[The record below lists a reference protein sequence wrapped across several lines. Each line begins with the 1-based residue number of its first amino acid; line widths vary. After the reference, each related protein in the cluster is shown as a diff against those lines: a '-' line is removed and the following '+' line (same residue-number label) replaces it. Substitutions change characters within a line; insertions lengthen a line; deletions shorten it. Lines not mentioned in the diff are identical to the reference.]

1 MSSAIYTFAEERRA
15 WIAAHAGIL
24 LFQKRRAELLGKAI
38 RARDRARVGARP
50 DPHDDEVTPP
60 LVFRQTST
68 ATGGFETA
76 IVVACAV
83 AAPIGWPVGRLLYG
97 WITTL
102 IPDRLLGY
110 PIPALLGTAALCG
123 LPLPLFYDPLPTLW
137 AVVVTPWLLG
147 QLPAIFLAAGIYGV
161 LEGWL
166 AVDGSSHWWPL
177 TPVAAEVDD
186 DVFLGGRDVAM
197 PTILDPP
204 PEAAPPAR
212 RKPLSMPRIGV
223 PTIHWIPLLCSGIP
237 VGLGITWY
245 LWLILSALL
254 SLPSELLQ
262 TNYPPATPYI

>member
-1 MSSAIYTFAEERRA
+1 MPTAMYTFAEERRA
-15 WIAAHAGIL
+15 WIAAHAGIF

-38 RARDRARVGARP
+38 RARDRARVGVRP

-83 AAPIGWPVGRLLYG
+83 TAPIGWPLGRLLYG
-97 WITTL
+97 RITTL

-123 LPLPLFYDPLPTLW
+123 LPLPLFYNPSPDLW
-137 AVVVTPWLLG
+137 AILFTPWLLA
-147 QLPAIFLAAGIYGV
+147 QLPAVFLAAAIYGI

-186 DVFLGGRDVAM
+186 NLFLGGRDVAM

-204 PEAAPPAR
+204 SPPEPTR
-212 RKPLSMPRIGV
+212 RKPLSTPRISV
-223 PTIHWIPLLCSGIP
+223 PTIRWVPLLCTGIP
-237 VGLGITWY
+237 VTLGIMWY
-245 LWLILSALL
+245 AWLILAALI
-254 SLPSELLQ
+254 SLPAELLH
-262 TNYPPATPYI
+262 TTYPPAAPYA

>member
-1 MSSAIYTFAEERRA
+1 MSTAIYTFAEERRA
-15 WIAAHAGIL
+15 WIAAHAGIF

-38 RARDRARVGARP
+38 RARDRQRLGVRP
-50 DPHDDEVTPP
+50 DPHDDDVTPP

-83 AAPIGWPVGRLLYG
+83 AAPLAWPLGRLLYG

-123 LPLPLFYDPLPTLW
+123 LPLPLFYDPSPSVW
-137 AVVVTPWLLG
+137 AVVVTPWLLA
-147 QLPAIFLAAGIYGV
+147 QLPAVFLAAGLYGV

-177 TPVAAEVDD
+177 TPVAAQLDD
-186 DVFLGGRDVAM
+186 DLFLGGRDVAM

-204 PEAAPPAR
+204 DRAVPVR
-212 RKPLSMPRIGV
+212 RNPLSMPRIST
-223 PTIHWIPLLCSGIP
+223 PAIRWIPLLVTGIP
-237 VGLGITWY
+237 ITLGITWY
-245 LWLILSALL
+245 LWQVAAALL

-262 TNYPPATPYI
+262 TNYPPASPYI